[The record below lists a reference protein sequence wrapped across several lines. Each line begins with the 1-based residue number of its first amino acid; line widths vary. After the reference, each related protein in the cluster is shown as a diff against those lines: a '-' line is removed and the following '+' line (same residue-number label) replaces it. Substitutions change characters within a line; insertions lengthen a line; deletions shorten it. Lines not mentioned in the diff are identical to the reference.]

1 MTTKNITVLED
12 NFFKI
17 EQTLEEIIYL
27 NDVLNFATEL
37 GESDLSYREDLID
50 QVQRNAR
57 ITEKLLKEMSD
68 KISKAETELLKKVA
82 LTENE

>member
-1 MTTKNITVLED
+1 MKKKDYLFLED
-12 NFFKI
+12 EFYEIRN
-17 EQTLEEIIYL
+17 TLEEVNYL
-27 NDVLNFATEL
+27 NNSLMLSAELKETDFSYTEDLTEL
-37 GESDLSYREDLID
+37 VRL
-50 QVQRNAR
+50 NTH